1 VTPHW
6 KAGRLKILAIGADK
20 RHPSW
25 PEIPSTG
32 EAGLQGYYA
41 GTWFGVV
48 TRAGT
53 ARPIIDKL
61 NREIVAALS
70 AGELKERLTAIG
82 FDVFTGTPEE
92 FARFMQNDM
101 ARAAR
106 VIKAAGIKA
115 AE

>member
-1 VTPHW
+1 MPQS
-6 KAGRLKILAIGADK
+6 KAGKLKVLAIGADK

-25 PEIPSTG
+25 PDIACTG
-32 EAGLQGYYA
+32 EAGLKGYYA

-48 TRAGT
+48 ARAGT
-53 ARPIIDKL
+53 PRAIIDKL
-61 NREIVAALS
+61 NREIVAAL
-70 AGELKERLTAIG
+70 AGGELKERLTAVG

-92 FARFMQNDM
+92 FARFMQTDM

-115 AE
+115 AD